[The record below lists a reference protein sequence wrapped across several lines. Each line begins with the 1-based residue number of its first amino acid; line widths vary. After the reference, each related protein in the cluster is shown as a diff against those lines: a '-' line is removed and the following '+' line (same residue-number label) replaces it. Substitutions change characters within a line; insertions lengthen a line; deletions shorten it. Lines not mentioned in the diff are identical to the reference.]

1 MGDRRV
7 INDHNTGHR
16 TPPLPQ
22 TQSKPAPAAAVQEAA
37 GAHQTAPRD
46 LQVGHHSPSR
56 WHGCRRAPD
65 RRPRPASS
73 RSGGLH
79 LRQRAERA
87 AFSPRCGRTPEKWPK
102 GDLRGTKIT
111 TRSAARQQAAC
122 PPRAARRRSP
132 RPALEGLCRPV
143 AAVAPPGGRV
153 GRSYDVTYSDP
164 PLRFS
169 FFVPN
174 QRDLGGA
181 SAPLGG
187 AACAPGAA
195 RRRGPR
201 ADGPSRGAQPVEVAP
216 ARCARPPASFSA
228 RSRTV
233 RRKSRQS
240 PVHPEFCRFS

>member
-16 TPPLPQ
+16 TPPPPQ

-37 GAHQTAPRD
+37 GAHQTALHGRHT
-46 LQVGHHSPSR
+46 GHHGPSR
-56 WHGCRRAPD
+56 WHGCRRAPA
-65 RRPRPASS
+65 RRPRPASF

-143 AAVAPPGGRV
+143 AAVAPQRLGRRRQDAPSGAVKSLGRGVGVGEGDVGDGGGVGARGRRV
-153 GRSYDVTYSDP
+153 GARGGWWWCVG
-164 PLRFS
+164 
-169 FFVPN
+169 
-174 QRDLGGA
+174 GGA
-181 SAPLGG
+181 RTEEAGRDGG
-187 AACAPGAA
+187 KEG
-195 RRRGPR
+195 G
-201 ADGPSRGAQPVEVAP
+201 
-216 ARCARPPASFSA
+216 
-228 RSRTV
+228 
-233 RRKSRQS
+233 
-240 PVHPEFCRFS
+240 

>member
-16 TPPLPQ
+16 TPPPPQ

-37 GAHQTAPRD
+37 GAHQTALHGRHT
-46 LQVGHHSPSR
+46 GHHGPSR
-56 WHGCRRAPD
+56 WHGCRRAPA
-65 RRPRPASS
+65 RRPRPASF

-79 LRQRAERA
+79 LRQRAELA

-143 AAVAPPGGRV
+143 AAVAPP
-153 GRSYDVTYSDP
+153 
-164 PLRFS
+164 
-169 FFVPN
+169 
-174 QRDLGGA
+174 
-181 SAPLGG
+181 
-187 AACAPGAA
+187 
-195 RRRGPR
+195 RRRPRGPQR
-201 ADGPSRGAQPVEVAP
+201 LGRRRQDAPSGAMKL
-216 ARCARPPASFSA
+216 SLI
-228 RSRTV
+228 
-233 RRKSRQS
+233 
-240 PVHPEFCRFS
+240 HI

>member
-7 INDHNTGHR
+7 INDHHTGHR
-16 TPPLPQ
+16 TTPPPQ
-22 TQSKPAPAAAVQEAA
+22 AQSKPAPAAAVQEAA
-37 GAHQTAPRD
+37 GAHQTALHGRHT
-46 LQVGHHSPSR
+46 GHHGPSR
-56 WHGCRRAPD
+56 WHGCRRAPA

-153 GRSYDVTYSDP
+153 GRSGWG
-164 PLRFS
+164 
-169 FFVPN
+169 
-174 QRDLGGA
+174 GGA
-181 SAPLGG
+181 RTPERSCEEPGARGGGRGGRRGRWWWRGCAGPACGG
-187 AACAPGAA
+187 AG
-195 RRRGPR
+195 RSVVVRGR
-201 ADGPSRGAQPVEVAP
+201 WG
-216 ARCARPPASFSA
+216 
-228 RSRTV
+228 
-233 RRKSRQS
+233 
-240 PVHPEFCRFS
+240 

>member
-7 INDHNTGHR
+7 INDHHTGHR
-16 TPPLPQ
+16 TTPPPQ
-22 TQSKPAPAAAVQEAA
+22 AQSKPAPAAAVQEAA
-37 GAHQTAPRD
+37 GAHQTALHGRHT
-46 LQVGHHSPSR
+46 GHHGPSR
-56 WHGCRRAPD
+56 WHGCRRAPA

-132 RPALEGLCRPV
+132 RPALERLCRPV

-153 GRSYDVTYSDP
+153 GRNGALNPSGLEKKVHPHFTA
-164 PLRFS
+164 
-169 FFVPN
+169 PN
-174 QRDLGGA
+174 R
-181 SAPLGG
+181 
-187 AACAPGAA
+187 
-195 RRRGPR
+195 
-201 ADGPSRGAQPVEVAP
+201 SRG
-216 ARCARPPASFSA
+216 SA
-228 RSRTV
+228 AVKPWRSAAVCDTYCDTYC
-233 RRKSRQS
+233 
-240 PVHPEFCRFS
+240 E

>member
-7 INDHNTGHR
+7 INDHHTGHR
-16 TPPLPQ
+16 TPPPPQ

-37 GAHQTAPRD
+37 GAHQTALHGRHT
-46 LQVGHHSPSR
+46 GHHGPSR
-56 WHGCRRAPD
+56 WHGCRRAPA
-65 RRPRPASS
+65 RRPRPASF

-153 GRSYDVTYSDP
+153 GRSGWGGGTWTP
-164 PLRFS
+164 RAELRRAWGAGWGAGRATWAM
-169 FFVPN
+169 VVAWV
-174 QRDLGGA
+174 RGAGVWGRGEVAGGVWEVGRERRRPA
-181 SAPLGG
+181 GRGG
-187 AACAPGAA
+187 VAA
-195 RRRGPR
+195 RRRR
-201 ADGPSRGAQPVEVAP
+201 
-216 ARCARPPASFSA
+216 
-228 RSRTV
+228 
-233 RRKSRQS
+233 
-240 PVHPEFCRFS
+240 